1 MIQLTASEGY
11 IHKIGTDTYA
21 KSVIM
26 LPDETEDMYEEVAE
40 IPPYTKA
47 EYDAKVNDLVRQR
60 YSESEEF
67 AIQRKML
74 NTLMSPMAMS
84 EEGAESAVTEYAEYN
99 AYVEQ
104 CKADATDAIL
114 ADIEARK
121 AQEEAEAER
130 ARLEEEERRRA
141 ENAEME
147 RMMAEMAEDTSEED
161 V

>member
-1 MIQLTASEGY
+1 MTQLTASEGY

-26 LPDETEDMYEEVAE
+26 LPGETADMYEEVAE

-47 EYDAKVNDLVRQR
+47 EYDAKVNELVRQR

-74 NTLMSPMAMS
+74 NTLTSPMTMS
-84 EEGAESAVTEYAEYN
+84 EEGAESAVNEYAEYN

-104 CKADATDAIL
+104 CKTDAPDAIL

-130 ARLEEEERRRA
+130 QRLEAEEAERARLEEEERTSA
-141 ENAEME
+141 EETVA
-147 RMMAEMAEDTSEED
+147 EED
-161 V
+161 E